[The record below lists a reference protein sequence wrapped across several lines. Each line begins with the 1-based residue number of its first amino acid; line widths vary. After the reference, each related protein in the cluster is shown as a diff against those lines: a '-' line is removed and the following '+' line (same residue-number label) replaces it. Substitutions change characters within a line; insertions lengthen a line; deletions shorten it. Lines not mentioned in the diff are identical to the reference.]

1 MDEKEV
7 NCTSQCSKQ
16 TSIADE
22 ISVCTRVQKQNISIR
37 DSHLS
42 CQNRI
47 IENFMIIWLD
57 PNLNQSDEQTRTVIM
72 HLRCIVNCVEIFAD
86 FDRCINHITEI
97 KDEEFFLIVSGL
109 LDDHIILLIS
119 EMTHFLAIY
128 LLRHSNQSDYERL
141 AQQCNKVKGNFTCI
155 ESLCDALK
163 KDVHH
168 FEKDL
173 TPISTITFSSINN
186 MNELEPSFMY
196 SQLLKEILLEREYED
211 KDKTDFVQFCRLFYD
226 NNRHEL
232 PTIEEFERNYTPKSS
247 IWWYTRGCFIYAMI
261 NKALRTQNIHVIMK
275 MGFFVRDLHRQIEV
289 FYRHANH
296 CSPFAVYRGQ
306 GLLHSEF
313 VKMKKNKNGLVSF
326 NNFLSTSTDR
336 QVAYLY
342 ADSAAQNP
350 NIMGILFR
358 VEIDPSISTV
368 PFTSLNNIS
377 YFGDT
382 EKEILFSMHTIF
394 RMISIEQIENRLW
407 QINLMLT
414 DDNDQQLILLKENIG
429 KVTQGPTWL
438 HRMAQLM
445 YYMGEFD
452 KAAETFTSL
461 LETTSL
467 DDCQLVAEIHHQLGY
482 INEKKDNLVAAFSHY
497 QQSFDIFSTHLLP
510 NDPRLAV
517 AYTAIG
523 TVRQKQGDTKEAVK
537 YLQKALEID
546 SIALASDSVTIAT
559 RYNNIGLL
567 LKEQGKTEEALTNFE
582 HALGI
587 YLAHLPP
594 RHPSLATIYNNI
606 GLVHRSMGENS
617 KALNYYEKTLDV
629 RQKSLPPNHP
639 LLAQIHGNIACVL
652 DDLRQTKSAIEH
664 LERAVDINC
673 AAFGS
678 DHPHVQAYQIL
689 VERFRSKLAS
699 ISDVDNSK

>member
-1 MDEKEV
+1 
-7 NCTSQCSKQ
+7 
-16 TSIADE
+16 
-22 ISVCTRVQKQNISIR
+22 
-37 DSHLS
+37 
-42 CQNRI
+42 
-47 IENFMIIWLD
+47 MIIWLD
-57 PNLNQSDEQTRTVIM
+57 PNLNQSDDDEQTRTVIM
-72 HLRCIVNCVEIFAD
+72 HLRCIVNCVETFVD
-86 FDRCINHITEI
+86 FDRCINYITEI
-97 KDEEFFLIVSGL
+97 KDEEFFLIVSRL
-109 LDDHIILLIS
+109 LNDHIIILIS
-119 EMTHFLAIY
+119 EMTNLLTIY
-128 LLRHSNQSDYERL
+128 LLRYSNQSDYERL

-155 ESLCDALK
+155 ESLCGVLK
-163 KDVHH
+163 KDVNH

-173 TPISTITFSSINN
+173 TPISTITFSAITN

-196 SQLLKEILLEREYED
+196 SQLLKEILLESEYED
-211 KDKTDFVQFCRLFYD
+211 KNETDFVQFCRLLYD

-232 PTIEEFERNYTPKSS
+232 PTIEGFERNYTPKSS

-313 VKMKKNKNGLVSF
+313 EKMKKNKHGLVSF
-326 NNFLSTSTDR
+326 NSFLSTSTDR
-336 QVAYLY
+336 KVAYLY

-350 NIMGILFR
+350 NMMGILFR

-382 EKEILFSMHTIF
+382 EKEILFSIHTIF
-394 RMISIEQIENRLW
+394 RMTSIEQIESRLW

-452 KAAETFTSL
+452 KVEETFTSL

-467 DDCQLVAEIHHQLGY
+467 DNCQLVAEIHHQLGY

-497 QQSFDIFSTHLLP
+497 QQSF
-510 NDPRLAV
+510 AV
-517 AYTAIG
+517 VYAAIG
-523 TVRQKQGDTKEAVK
+523 TVRQKQGNTKEAVK
-537 YLQKALEID
+537 YLQQALEID
-546 SIALASDSVTIAT
+546 SIALESDPVTIGT

-567 LKEQGKTEEALTNFE
+567 LKEQGKTEEALKNFE

-587 YLAHLPP
+587 YLEHLPP

-606 GLVHRSMGENS
+606 GLVHRSMGENA
-617 KALNYYEKTLDV
+617 KTLNYYEKTLGV

-639 LLAQIHGNIACVL
+639 LLAQIHGNIVCVL
-652 DDLRQTKSAIEH
+652 NDLRQTKSAIEH
-664 LERAVDINC
+664 PERAVDINC

-678 DHPHVQAYQIL
+678 DHLHVQVYHIL